1 MLQKSTIL
9 KKCFFWRR
17 LNCITIP
24 WYRLVNVKSKKEEI
38 FTFLGMTHTHPHTHT
53 HTLSYTHT
61 HTFFLPH
68 SHVCKVCRKTFNDNN
83 LIINQG
89 HKKHFIALDLIQ
101 LTKTFTDCNFKN
113 ICKLWKTLLAL
124 FFVTFMCNVKF
135 LIYFFGTDPFQLS
148 F

>member
-9 KKCFFWRR
+9 KKCFLEEVKLYHNTVVSAGQCKEQKRR
-17 LNCITIP
+17 DIYFFRND
-24 WYRLVNVKSKKEEI
+24 KH
-38 FTFLGMTHTHPHTHT
+38 THTLFHTHT
-53 HTLSYTHT
+53 H
-61 HTFFLPH
+61 FFLPH

-124 FFVTFMCNVKF
+124 FFVTFMCNLKF
-135 LIYFFGTDPFQLS
+135 SIYFLGTDPFQLS